1 MIDFIMQTI
10 HKHLVVGFVIVLF
23 SFGQLRAQIGGDNT
37 YEFLNLVPSA
47 RIAALGGKMIPVR
60 DGDLNLVIGNPALLN
75 AAMDKQFS
83 FSHVNYYADI
93 DFGHVGYARHIGK
106 GQTVAVGMH
115 YMGYGEFSERDFTG
129 TEIGTFKASE
139 YSLNLTYARDLRDS
153 SLSIGAQLK
162 TIYSALAEYKSVGLA
177 ADIGLNYFA
186 SKPLIDVSL
195 VLRNAGSQIKG
206 YRDGELEP
214 LPFEIQLG
222 VSKKLAKAP
231 FRFSM
236 VLHHLEKFDI
246 TYKDPAKE
254 GQFDP
259 LTGEPIE
266 YKITTADKILRHVV
280 IGSEVLL
287 SKNFHLRAGY
297 NFQRRKELG
306 VESRLS
312 TVGLS
317 WGFGFR
323 ISKFLLSYGRAAY
336 HLAGPSNHFTMA
348 VNTGE
353 LFAKRGSR

>member
-1 MIDFIMQTI
+1 MNSFKTIAKQTI
-10 HKHLVVGFVIVLF
+10 LVSCAWATGTVC
-23 SFGQLRAQIGGDNT
+23 SFGQIGGDNT

-47 RIAALGGKMIPVR
+47 RISALGGKMVPVR
-60 DGDLNLVIGNPALLN
+60 DNDLNLVFGNPALLN
-75 AAMDKQFS
+75 GSMDKQFT

-93 DFGHVGYARHIGK
+93 DFGHVGYAKTIGN
-106 GQTVAVGMH
+106 GQTVSAGMH
-115 YMGYGEFSERDFTG
+115 YIGYGDFIERDFTG
-129 TEIGTFKASE
+129 VETGAFKASE
-139 YSLNLTYARDLRDS
+139 YSFNLSYARDLRDS
-153 SLSIGAQLK
+153 TLTIGATLK
-162 TIYSALAEYKSVGLA
+162 TIYSSLAEYKSFGMA

-186 SKPLIDVSL
+186 AKPLLDISL

-222 VSKKLAKAP
+222 ISKRLSKAP
-231 FRFSM
+231 FRFSL
-236 VLHHLEKFDI
+236 VLHHLEQFDI
-246 TYKDPAKE
+246 TYKDPSKD
-254 GQFDP
+254 GQIDP

-266 YKITTADKILRHVV
+266 YKISTADKILRHVV
-280 IGSEVLL
+280 FGTELLL
-287 SKNFHLRAGY
+287 SKNFHVRAGY

-323 ISKFLLSYGRAAY
+323 ISKFHLSYGRAAY

-348 VNTGE
+348 VNMGE
-353 LFAKRGSR
+353 LFSKKRP

>member
-1 MIDFIMQTI
+1 MHQPLR
-10 HKHLVVGFVIVLF
+10 HSFVLLLTVLLF
-23 SFGQLRAQIGGDNT
+23 PRQLCAQIGGDNT

-47 RIAALGGKMIPVR
+47 RIAALGGKMLPVR
-60 DGDLNLVIGNPALLN
+60 DGDLNLIFGNPALLN

-93 DFGHVGYARHIGK
+93 NFGHVGYARHIGK
-106 GQTVAVGMH
+106 GQTLAAGMH
-115 YMGYGEFSERDFTG
+115 YIGYGAFSERDFTG
-129 TEIGTFKASE
+129 MELGTFKASE
-139 YSLNLTYARDLRDS
+139 YSFNLTYARDLRDS
-153 SLSIGAQLK
+153 SLTLGAQVK
-162 TIYSALAEYKSVGLA
+162 TIYSSLADYKSLGLA

-186 SKPLIDVSL
+186 SKSLVDVSL

-222 VSKKLAKAP
+222 ASKKLAKAP
-231 FRFSM
+231 FRFSV
-236 VLHHLEKFDI
+236 VLHHLERFDI

-254 GQFDP
+254 GQLDP

-266 YKITTADKILRHVV
+266 YKITTADKVLRHVV

-287 SKNFHLRAGY
+287 SKNFHIRAGY

-317 WGFGFR
+317 WGFGLR

-348 VNTGE
+348 VNTGQ
-353 LFAKRGSR
+353 LFTKRASR